1 MTTPHQQDPSAPP
14 PVDATLDPVS
24 PVVAPSLYTFSIVDA
39 PSDLQIDPVLL
50 ELNARKA
57 IDYIEQYVRWK
68 GELDFV
74 VRFDQ
79 SRLLGDYWTS
89 GGPGFGAY
97 GRILPSGETTALH
110 EALTGEDRN
119 GDDYDLGLWV
129 APSTL
134 KLVDYGSEIFVDP
147 DPDPQAELPSAERR
161 DFFSIFLHEVIHG
174 LGMWSTDQHGKG
186 ESAFD
191 ALTYSQDGRWYFAG
205 ENAKRVNGAPVPL
218 AVVGSRDHYSD
229 SLPKANNLMREYG
242 YRERWRLSNLDLA
255 ILADLGYDI
264 IQWLSDPPAAPTDG
278 GGGSSGPSYSGWT
291 FSSPSSSAGS
301 SEMSS
306 FDQPSRVVSA
316 SSWDESSDL
325 EPEMSPEL
333 FWLNPGLLKDE
344 SDAVIRFSAERG
356 DRLVV
361 AAQNFGALSRLS
373 FRSVDDR
380 ASLRLASV
388 SRKNFVYSK
397 FQGVLYFNEN
407 GKSGGWGDG
416 GSLAYLEGAPL
427 ITKQSLVLI

>member
-1 MTTPHQQDPSAPP
+1 MTTPQQQDPSAPP

-39 PSDLQIDPVLL
+39 PSDLQIDPALL

-57 IDYIEQYVRWK
+57 IDYIEEYVRWK

-79 SRLLGDYWTS
+79 SRLLGDYWTPR
-89 GGPGFGAY
+89 GPGFGAY

-147 DPDPQAELPSAERR
+147 DPDPQKELPSAERR
-161 DFFSIFLHEVIHG
+161 DFFSVFLHEVVHG
-174 LGMWSTDQHGKG
+174 LGMWSTSQHGEG

-191 ALTYSQDGRWYFAG
+191 ALTYNQGGRWYFAG

-218 AVVGSRDHYSD
+218 AAVGSRDHYSD

-242 YRERWRLSNLDLA
+242 YKERWRLSNLDLA

-264 IQWLSDPPAAPTDG
+264 IQWLPDTPAAPVSG
-278 GGGSSGPSYSGWT
+278 GGGSAGSLFSGWT
-291 FSSPSSSAGS
+291 FSVPSSSTGS
-301 SEMSS
+301 SEGVS
-306 FDQPSRVVSA
+306 FDEASTVVSA
-316 SSWDESSDL
+316 SS
-325 EPEMSPEL
+325 
-333 FWLNPGLLKDE
+333 
-344 SDAVIRFSAERG
+344 
-356 DRLVV
+356 
-361 AAQNFGALSRLS
+361 
-373 FRSVDDR
+373 
-380 ASLRLASV
+380 
-388 SRKNFVYSK
+388 
-397 FQGVLYFNEN
+397 
-407 GKSGGWGDG
+407 
-416 GSLAYLEGAPL
+416 
-427 ITKQSLVLI
+427 